1 MGANRSGGD
10 GSARVVLEAW
20 REQQADRLDPIRF
33 RFIEALASRAS
44 RHGGEARRIL
54 DDRLYTLLE
63 AYADELEA
71 RRSKAAD
78 PDSAK
83 PARAPAHG
91 TLAELLKHIGDRK
104 AAATMGDAVAAD
116 VENVGED
123 CPRQS
128 VSAELPAL
136 LEFRKIWSKVRTDG
150 QLRQSL
156 EQVPTNAGPLNS
168 GVLVHRSIMLMREL
182 SPEYL
187 QHFMA
192 YADTLSWMEQMQGDG
207 VLATAMPG
215 AAGSSKQV
223 RSKPRKRRA

>member
-1 MGANRSGGD
+1 MSGNRRDSD
-10 GSARVVLEAW
+10 KSAREVLDAW
-20 REQQADRLDPIRF
+20 REQHADRLDPMRF
-33 RFIEALASRAS
+33 RFIEALESRAN

-54 DDRLYTLLE
+54 DEKLRKLLG
-63 AYADELEA
+63 AYADDLEGKQSEA
-71 RRSKAAD
+71 TN

-83 PARAPAHG
+83 PIRVTAHG
-91 TLAELLKHIGDRK
+91 AFGELLKHIDDHK
-104 AAATMGDAVAAD
+104 AAVTMDSTVVVDEEA
-116 VENVGED
+116 VGED
-123 CPRQS
+123 CPRS
-128 VSAELPAL
+128 STSAELPAL

-187 QHFMA
+187 QHFMS

-207 VLATAMPG
+207 VLAVDMSRTA
-215 AAGSSKQV
+215 ASTKHV
-223 RSKPRKRRA
+223 RKPRKRRA

>member
-1 MGANRSGGD
+1 MSGSGNIS
-10 GSARVVLEAW
+10 GRSARAVLDAW
-20 REQQADRLDPIRF
+20 REQHAHRLDPMRF
-33 RFIEALASRAS
+33 HFIEALASRANL
-44 RHGGEARRIL
+44 HVGEVRRIL
-54 DDRLYTLLE
+54 DEKLSKLLE
-63 AYADELEA
+63 SYADDLE
-71 RRSKAAD
+71 RKQSQNGNL
-78 PDSAK
+78 DSAK
-83 PARAPAHG
+83 QPREITRRALG
-91 TLAELLKHIGDRK
+91 GLLEHIGGHR
-104 AAATMGDAVAAD
+104 AAMTMDGAVAAKSAD
-116 VENVGED
+116 IGAND
-123 CPRQS
+123 PRPS
-128 VSAELPAL
+128 FSAELPAL
-136 LEFRKIWSKVRTDG
+136 IEFRKIWSKVRTDG